1 MKVQMK
7 MSKNGHRMW
16 VMKNAKPKF
25 SIVYHE
31 RNEAMLISYT
41 SRLGNK
47 YVYEFEEKTEEENGE
62 IFPQWFFNVMK
73 NGKAI
78 IPKHKELK
86 SIPEPTCMIEML
98 LKIVTKETFTNF
110 GSPKWSAEEI

>member
-1 MKVQMK
+1 MNVQMK
-7 MSKNGHRMW
+7 MSKNGYRMW

-25 SIVYHE
+25 GIVYHE
-31 RNEAMLISYT
+31 RGGMLLISYT
-41 SRLGNK
+41 SKAGNK
-47 YVYEFEEKTEEENGE
+47 YVYEFAEKTEKIDGE

-78 IPKHKELK
+78 VPKHKELK

-98 LKIVTKETFTNF
+98 LKIVTKETLTNF
-110 GSPKWSAEEI
+110 GSPKWTAEEI

>member
-1 MKVQMK
+1 MNVKMK
-7 MSKNGHRMW
+7 MSKNGYRMW

-25 SIVYHE
+25 GIVYHE
-31 RNEAMLISYT
+31 RGGMLLISYT
-41 SRLGNK
+41 SKAGNK
-47 YVYEFEEKTEEENGE
+47 YVYEFEEKTEKVDGE

-86 SIPEPTCMIEML
+86 SIPEPTCMIEVL
-98 LKIVTKETFTNF
+98 LKIVTKETLTNF
-110 GSPKWSAEEI
+110 GAPKWSAEEI

>member
-1 MKVQMK
+1 MNVKMK
-7 MSKNGHRMW
+7 MSKNGYRMW
-16 VMKNAKPKF
+16 VIKNTKPKF
-25 SIVYHE
+25 GIVYHE
-31 RNEAMLISYT
+31 SNEAMLISYT

-47 YVYEFEEKTEEENGE
+47 YIYEFEEKTEKVDGE

-86 SIPEPTCMIEML
+86 SIPEPTCMIEAL

-110 GSPKWSAEEI
+110 GAPKWSAEEI

>member
-41 SRLGNK
+41 SKAGNK
-47 YVYEFEEKTEEENGE
+47 YVYEFIEKTEKVDGE

-98 LKIVTKETFTNF
+98 LKIVTKETLTNF
-110 GSPKWSAEEI
+110 GSPKWSVEEI

>member
-1 MKVQMK
+1 MNVK
-7 MSKNGHRMW
+7 MITNKNGYKCW
-16 VMKNAKPKF
+16 TMKSNKPKF
-25 SIVYHE
+25 GIICHE
-31 RNEAMLISYT
+31 QNETLTACYT
-41 SRLGNK
+41 SKLGNK
-47 YVYEFEEKTEEENGE
+47 YTYEFEEKTEKVDGE

-73 NGKAI
+73 NGEYI

-98 LKIVTKETFTNF
+98 LKVVSTETLTNF

>member
-7 MSKNGHRMW
+7 MSKNGYRMW
-16 VMKNAKPKF
+16 VMKNTKPKF

-31 RNEAMLISYT
+31 RNETMIISYT
-41 SRLGNK
+41 SKLENK
-47 YVYEFEEKTEEENGE
+47 YVYEFEEKTEKVDGE

-73 NGKAI
+73 NGEYI

-86 SIPEPTCMIEML
+86 SIPEPTCMIEAL
-98 LKIVTKETFTNF
+98 LKIVTKETLTNF
-110 GSPKWSAEEI
+110 GAPKWSAEEI